1 MAFKCG
7 DIVKYS
13 GTDNSTLKGK
23 VGVVDGIDHIGI
35 RVFFKNFTAGHSFAN
50 PPLPPRRTDGWWCT
64 KEDLILVDSLNERLR
79 LI

>member
-13 GTDNSTLKGK
+13 GNGVSSLKGK
-23 VGVVDGIDHIGI
+23 VGVVDGIDNIGI
-35 RVFFKNFTAGHSFAN
+35 RVIFKKFTAGHSFAS
-50 PPLPPRRTDGWWCT
+50 PPIPPRRTDGWWCT
-64 KEDLILVDSLNERLR
+64 KEDLILADSLNERLK